1 MENKKTFIFILCLA
15 ALVAAALLQSC
26 KASHVEKFHGDMDS
40 VNYYRNG
47 SIEWSWRNR

>member
-1 MENKKTFIFILCLA
+1 MRNKKTLIIILWLA
-15 ALVAAALLQSC
+15 ALFAAALLQSC
-26 KASHVEKFHGDMDS
+26 KAYHVEQFHGDMDS